1 MILIT
6 GGLGFLGVSL
16 AKYLVDKGQQVL
28 VTRHR
33 NPNVPEIL
41 VPYLEKQLH
50 VTPMDITRLPTIID
64 AIKKYKVTSI
74 IHAAGTSE
82 KGGTLYQVFDINVV
96 GSTNVLEAARLTDIG
111 RITFVSSE
119 GVNQGRTENTPLKEE
134 EFFWARSDRYVP
146 ATKKMEELLCF
157 MYKKEYHTD
166 IVVTRPSRIYGPF
179 YTAGRNPV
187 LRMVKAAVKGVKDD
201 LTNVNGL
208 ESHDF
213 VYVRDCARALAL
225 IHLTEKPK
233 HDLYNVGFGK
243 LHSYGDVAQVLQK
256 TIPGVSL
263 KLGSGEFAT
272 ITKTPYDINACLDIS
287 RIREELGY
295 VPEYDLEK
303 GISALAAWVR
313 DGSFL

>member
-16 AKYLVDKGQQVL
+16 AKYLVDNGKKVL

-33 NPNVPEIL
+33 NPNVPDIL
-41 VPYLEKQLH
+41 SPYLEKELH
-50 VTPMDITRLPTIID
+50 VTPMDITRLPTILE

-82 KGGTLYQVFDINVV
+82 KGGAFYQVFDINVV
-96 GSTNVLEAARLTDIG
+96 GSINVLEAARLTDMG

-119 GVNQGRTENTPLKEE
+119 AVNQGRTETTPLKEE

-157 MYKKEYHTD
+157 FYRKEYKTD
-166 IVVTRPSRIYGPF
+166 VVVTRPSRIYGPF
-179 YTAGRNPV
+179 YTAGRNPI

-201 LTNVNGL
+201 LTNVNDH
-208 ESHDF
+208 ECHDF
-213 VYVRDCARALAL
+213 VYVRDCARVVAM
-225 IHLTEKPK
+225 IHLSGKPK

-243 LHSYGDVAQVLQK
+243 LHSYGDVARALQK
-256 TIPGVSL
+256 IIPGISL
-263 KLGSGEFAT
+263 KLGSGEFVT

-287 RIREELGY
+287 RIKEEFGY
-295 VPEYDLEK
+295 GPEYDLEK
-303 GISALAAWVR
+303 GLFALAAWVR

>member
-16 AKYLVDKGQQVL
+16 AKYLVGRGQQVL

-41 VPYLEKQLH
+41 APHLDRQLH
-50 VTPMDITRLPTIID
+50 VAPMDITRLPTILD
-64 AIKKYKVTSI
+64 AIKKYKVSSM

-82 KGGTLYQVFDINVV
+82 KGGSLYQVFETNVV
-96 GSTNVLEAARLTDIG
+96 GSINVLEAARLTDIG

-119 GVNQGRTENTPLKEE
+119 GVNQGRTEATPLKEE

-146 ATKKMEELLCF
+146 LTKKMEELLSF
-157 MYKKEYHTD
+157 MYNKEYKTD

-179 YTAGRNPV
+179 YTSGRNPI
-187 LRMVKAAVKGVKDD
+187 LRMVRAAVKGGKDD
-201 LTNVNGL
+201 LTDVNPL
-208 ESHDF
+208 ECHDF
-213 VYVRDCARALAL
+213 VYVRDCARAVAI
-225 IHLTEKPK
+225 IHMAAKPK

-243 LHSYGDVAQVLQK
+243 LHSYEDVAQVLQK
-256 TIPGVSL
+256 IILGASL

-272 ITKTPYDINACLDIS
+272 ITKTPYDINACLDVS
-287 RIREELGY
+287 RIKEELGY

-303 GISALAAWVR
+303 GIAALAAWVR